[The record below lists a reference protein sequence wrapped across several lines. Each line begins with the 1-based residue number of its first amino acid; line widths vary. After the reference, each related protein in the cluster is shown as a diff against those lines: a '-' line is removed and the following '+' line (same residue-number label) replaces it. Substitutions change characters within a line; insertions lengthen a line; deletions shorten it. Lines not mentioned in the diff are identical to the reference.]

1 MKNIIAMSLL
11 SLATLASAQTA
22 QTAPAIQPQAV
33 GGTNPAPRTLFPPA
47 PPTPKP
53 SPSLDATE
61 LIAVKDVVQE
71 YNQVAKDL
79 KSVSDAIT
87 SHHPGYTFDFTSG
100 QLVEIPKP
108 KEPAKA
114 DEKK

>member
-22 QTAPAIQPQAV
+22 QTTQAIPPQAV
-33 GGTNPAPRTLFPPA
+33 GGTDPAPRTLFPPK
-47 PPTPKP
+47 PTPKP
-53 SPSLDATE
+53 APSLDATE

-100 QLVEIPKP
+100 ELKEIAKP
-108 KEPAKA
+108 E
-114 DEKK
+114 EKK